1 MCREYGEKVTYTY
14 AVGLRVPS
22 AVSNRGEG
30 KSKKI
35 RNFLLL
41 ITRQQPY
48 PYPYTMTSQEDAVA
62 MLTAM
67 GFEASQASEALTI
80 CGGNVEQAAN
90 YLLTGGVVSQQGQGS
105 NARADH
111 SVSSSQT
118 ETRTVHSSMSQYTVT
133 QGRSA
138 CTCISLVAAEKFLQN
153 CNAGTDP
160 VQAVSSEL
168 LQDVVTSGVAAYQRL
183 QSSSQST
190 GTSSVEHLSAEEVL
204 QAGAFPSLVLTG
216 GIRQGILS
224 HDDASNP
231 QGLRQQLTDCQS
243 ATGWT
248 CVLITK
254 TPETVLVCLPPTA
267 NASSASTSSDNSFL
281 LLDSHPRP
289 HQFDA
294 AGSYARIH
302 NSMQGLVQSL
312 SIIFPVTDLGPDIPE
327 MMAIMYNSFD
337 LYPLRLS

>member
-1 MCREYGEKVTYTY
+1 
-14 AVGLRVPS
+14 
-22 AVSNRGEG
+22 
-30 KSKKI
+30 
-35 RNFLLL
+35 
-41 ITRQQPY
+41 
-48 PYPYTMTSQEDAVA
+48 MTSQEDAVA

-80 CGGNVEQAAN
+80 CGGDVEQAAAS
-90 YLLTGGVVSQQGQGS
+90 YLLKGGVVSQQGN
-105 NARADH
+105 NATDN
-111 SVSSSQT
+111 SSLSQHQT